1 MYLKLLVDAFVL
13 LGFLVLYQRLFSIVV
28 ISGLLQILGE
38 NVVVPVVLSVL
49 GGCGRWAMFSS
60 SVDLVLHTD
69 LPTNSQVLQGELFM

>member
-13 LGFLVLYQRLFSIVV
+13 LGFQVLYQRLFSIVV
-28 ISGLLQILGE
+28 ISGLGE

-69 LPTNSQVLQGELFM
+69 LPTNSQVLQGALFM